1 MDNLDLHSCSYCREI
16 VIEDTG
22 RQTGGEYPH
31 YFWEMRYTFDCVAV
45 YAKNCAFFRWVLDIA
60 TKDNVTSESDAELSL
75 YVVGPAEDPLHLSA
89 TWQDTL
95 GGKLCNNS
103 LHIFAREGKSP
114 SATLS
119 PD

>member
-45 YAKNCAFFRWVLDIA
+45 YAKNCAFFR
-60 TKDNVTSESDAELSL
+60 
-75 YVVGPAEDPLHLSA
+75 
-89 TWQDTL
+89 
-95 GGKLCNNS
+95 
-103 LHIFAREGKSP
+103 
-114 SATLS
+114 
-119 PD
+119 